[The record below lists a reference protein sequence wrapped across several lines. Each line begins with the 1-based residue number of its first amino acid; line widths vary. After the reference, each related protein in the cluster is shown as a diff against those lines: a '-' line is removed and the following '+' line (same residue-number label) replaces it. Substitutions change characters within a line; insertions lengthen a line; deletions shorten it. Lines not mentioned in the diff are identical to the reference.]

1 MELTQQQIDVLKQNL
16 RRKEVRIELLDT
28 DFKIIDSIE
37 GHAIGGSLE
46 KNADNNIRRSGNV
59 ELAIPNDPNAAR
71 FMEQLDGF
79 TIEAGGKIWLDKY
92 IRIYIGIHDIHTE
105 EITWY
110 NYGIVLI
117 NNPTRLFSGTDFTL
131 SFDCIDLMAKLT
143 GERQGQL
150 TGTTT
155 KIEMGYYDTDES
167 GNKVYVKTRLRDALI
182 STITELGG
190 FNKYIIAPIP
200 TEYEYLPYDITVTVG
215 STVYDI
221 LSKLMEII
229 STWQMYFDNDG
240 TFVVEPIPDG
250 ENAIVYE
257 ISKDQYIQD
266 ELTFD
271 FENVKNQVIIYG
283 RLNSLTY
290 YTENITDTSYTYA
303 LSANSG
309 ITSVVVDLD
318 TFGEQIDTSGAYAF
332 SYNGNIWELNGNEV
346 TLATYGIEI
355 TGTPNTGAVITIEYV
370 RQEPT
375 NVIYQPNAD
384 GQTATLVLKYDTVD
398 LTSLTIS
405 GTTFG
410 FMSLGQVNTL
420 PITNVE
426 IWQGDER
433 VLPSSSTQV
442 CSLVKFE
449 NSTSAF
455 GQTYETTQVEAN
467 SILQEDIYF
476 IRIYDATVNENEFV
490 DISQNITFE
499 FMGKQQV
506 AYNMVND
513 NKESPFY
520 VNEPFDEPNYYCGL
534 AQTPLNAEF
543 GSNYLLT
550 LNNDEPVTELLNGTI
565 ITFVANATNIYA
577 KNSQFTGI
585 NIQTSE
591 GTSLLTNIPLVQ
603 NSWSASTQPATRPY
617 VVEGKLSNDF
627 TVWQLRYEKTDNYEW
642 FVLVGRNPNVI
653 TTILS
658 DGEYE
663 NIYSDQLA
671 YERCLWELF
680 NVSNMNDSISLS
692 IVPNYLLDV
701 NCKIPYNPNDA
712 LPHGIY
718 DTQPYYVA
726 TTNSNQQYQTAFDRD
741 FYVRKD
747 ETQYYIT
754 KQVSYPLDLSNQA
767 QTISAIRI
775 YNSGNLVGGNN

>member
-155 KIEMGYYDTDES
+155 KIEMGYYDIDES

-190 FNKYIIAPIP
+190 FNKYMIAPIP

-283 RLNSLTY
+283 RLNALTY
-290 YTENITDTSYTYA
+290 YTENITDASYTYT

-318 TFGEQIDTSGAYAF
+318 TFGEQIDTSGTYAF
-332 SYNGNIWELNGNEV
+332 SYNGNIWELSGNTV

-433 VLPSSSTQV
+433 VLPTSSTQV

-449 NSTSAF
+449 NSTSTF

-467 SILQEDIYF
+467 SILQQDIYF

-490 DISQNITFE
+490 DVSQNITFE

-543 GSNYLLT
+543 GSNYLLI

-680 NVSNMNDSISLS
+680 NTSNMNDSISLS

-726 TTNSNQQYQTAFDRD
+726 TTNASQQYQTAFGKD
-741 FYVRKD
+741 FYVKKND
-747 ETQYYIT
+747 MQYYIT
-754 KQVSYPLDLSNQA
+754 KQVSYSLDLSNQA

-775 YNSGNLVGGNN
+775 YDSGNLVGNNK

>member
-290 YTENITDTSYTYA
+290 YTENITDASYTYA

-346 TLATYGIEI
+346 ALSTYGIEI

-433 VLPSSSTQV
+433 VLPSSSTQT

-467 SILQEDIYF
+467 SILQQDIYF

-577 KNSQFTGI
+577 ENSQFTGI

-671 YERCLWELF
+671 YERCLRELF

-726 TTNSNQQYQTAFDRD
+726 IINASQQYQTAFGRD

-754 KQVSYPLDLSNQA
+754 KQVSYPLGLSNQA
-767 QTISAIRI
+767 QAISAIRI
-775 YNSGNLVGGNN
+775 YDSGNLVGGNN

>member
-16 RRKEVRIELLDT
+16 RRKEIRIELLDT

-37 GHAIGGSLE
+37 GHAIGGSLT

-155 KIEMGYYDTDES
+155 KIEMGYYDTDEN
-167 GNKVYVKTRLRDALI
+167 GNKVYVKTKLRDALI

-266 ELTFD
+266 ELTFE

-375 NVIYQPNAD
+375 NVIYQPNTD

-433 VLPSSSTQV
+433 VLPSSSTQT

-467 SILQEDIYF
+467 SILQQDIYF

-534 AQTPLNAEF
+534 AQTSLNAEF

-577 KNSQFTGI
+577 ENSQFTGI

-726 TTNSNQQYQTAFDRD
+726 TTNASQQYQTAFGRD

-775 YNSGNLVGGNN
+775 YDSGNLVGGNN

>member
-433 VLPSSSTQV
+433 VLPSSSTQT

-467 SILQEDIYF
+467 SILQQDIYF

-534 AQTPLNAEF
+534 AQTSLNAEF

-577 KNSQFTGI
+577 ENSQFTGI

-726 TTNSNQQYQTAFDRD
+726 TTNASQQYQTAFGRD

-775 YNSGNLVGGNN
+775 YDSGNLVGGNN

>member
-266 ELTFD
+266 ELTFE

-433 VLPSSSTQV
+433 VLPSSSTQT

-467 SILQEDIYF
+467 SILQQDIYF

-577 KNSQFTGI
+577 ENSQFTGI

-671 YERCLWELF
+671 YERCLRELF
-680 NVSNMNDSISLS
+680 NTSNMNDSISLS

-701 NCKIPYNPNDA
+701 NYKIPYNPNDA

-726 TTNSNQQYQTAFDRD
+726 TTNASQQYQTAFGRD
-741 FYVRKD
+741 FYVKKD

-754 KQVSYPLDLSNQA
+754 KQVSYPLGLSNQA
-767 QTISAIRI
+767 QAISAIRI
-775 YNSGNLVGGNN
+775 YDSGNLVGGNN

>member
-46 KNADNNIRRSGNV
+46 KNADNNIRRSGTV
-59 ELAIPNDPNAAR
+59 ELAIPNNPNAAR

-290 YTENITDTSYTYA
+290 YTENITDASYTYA

-332 SYNGNIWELNGNEV
+332 SYNGNIWKLNGNEV
-346 TLATYGIEI
+346 ALSTYGIEI

-375 NVIYQPNAD
+375 NVIYQPNTD
-384 GQTATLVLKYDTVD
+384 GKTATLVLKYDTVD

-433 VLPSSSTQV
+433 VLPTSSTQV

-467 SILQEDIYF
+467 SILQQDIYF

-577 KNSQFTGI
+577 ENSQFTGI
-585 NIQTSE
+585 NVQTSE

-617 VVEGKLSNDF
+617 VVEGRLSNDF

-671 YERCLWELF
+671 YERCLRELF

-726 TTNSNQQYQTAFDRD
+726 TTNASQQYQTAFGRD

-754 KQVSYPLDLSNQA
+754 KQVSYPLGLSNQA
-767 QTISAIRI
+767 QAISAIRI
-775 YNSGNLVGGNN
+775 YDSGNLVGGNN

>member
-155 KIEMGYYDTDES
+155 KIEMGYYDIDES

-190 FNKYIIAPIP
+190 FNKYMIAPIP

-283 RLNSLTY
+283 RLNALTY

-332 SYNGNIWELNGNEV
+332 SYNGNIWELNGNTV

-384 GQTATLVLKYDTVD
+384 GQTATLVLKYDTID

-467 SILQEDIYF
+467 SILQQDIYF
-476 IRIYDATVNENEFV
+476 IRIYDATVNKNEFV

-577 KNSQFTGI
+577 ENSQFTGI

-671 YERCLWELF
+671 YERCLRELF

-726 TTNSNQQYQTAFDRD
+726 TTNASQQYQTAFGRD

-754 KQVSYPLDLSNQA
+754 KQVSYPLGLSNQA
-767 QTISAIRI
+767 QAISAIRI
-775 YNSGNLVGGNN
+775 YDSGNLVGGNN

>member
-59 ELAIPNDPNAAR
+59 ELAIPNNPNAAR

-155 KIEMGYYDTDES
+155 KIEMGYYDTDEN
-167 GNKVYVKTRLRDALI
+167 GNKVYVKTKLRDALI

-266 ELTFD
+266 ELTFE

-433 VLPSSSTQV
+433 VLPSSSTQT

-467 SILQEDIYF
+467 SILQQDIYF

-534 AQTPLNAEF
+534 AQTSLNAEF

-577 KNSQFTGI
+577 ENSQFTGI

-617 VVEGKLSNDF
+617 VVEGRLSNDF

-671 YERCLWELF
+671 YERCLRELF

-726 TTNSNQQYQTAFDRD
+726 TTNASQQYQTAFGRD

-767 QTISAIRI
+767 QPISAIRI
-775 YNSGNLVGGNN
+775 YDSGNLVGGNN

>member
-46 KNADNNIRRSGNV
+46 KNADNNIRRSGTV

-290 YTENITDTSYTYA
+290 YTENITDASYTYA

-426 IWQGDER
+426 IWQDDER

-577 KNSQFTGI
+577 ENSQFTGI

-617 VVEGKLSNDF
+617 VVEGRLSNDF

-671 YERCLWELF
+671 YERCLRELF

-726 TTNSNQQYQTAFDRD
+726 TTNVSQQYQTAFGRD

-754 KQVSYPLDLSNQA
+754 KQVSYPLGLSNQA
-767 QTISAIRI
+767 QAISAIRI

>member
-16 RRKEVRIELLDT
+16 RRKEIRIELLDT

-155 KIEMGYYDTDES
+155 KIEMGYYDIDEN
-167 GNKVYVKTRLRDALI
+167 GNKVYVKTKLRDALI

-200 TEYEYLPYDITVTVG
+200 AEYEYLPYDITVTVG

-266 ELTFD
+266 ELTFE

-309 ITSVVVDLD
+309 ITSVAVDLD

-433 VLPSSSTQV
+433 VLPSSSTQT

-467 SILQEDIYF
+467 SILQQDIYF

-591 GTSLLTNIPLVQ
+591 GTSLLANIPLVQ

-680 NVSNMNDSISLS
+680 NTSNMNDSISLS

-726 TTNSNQQYQTAFDRD
+726 TTNASQQYQTAFGRD

-754 KQVSYPLDLSNQA
+754 KQVSYPLGLSNQA
-767 QTISAIRI
+767 QAISAIRI
-775 YNSGNLVGGNN
+775 YDSGNLVGGNN

>member
-46 KNADNNIRRSGNV
+46 KNADNNIRRSGTV
-59 ELAIPNDPNAAR
+59 ELAIPNNPNAAR

-290 YTENITDTSYTYA
+290 YTENITDASYTYA

-346 TLATYGIEI
+346 ALSTYGIEI

-577 KNSQFTGI
+577 ENSQFTGI
-585 NIQTSE
+585 NVQTSE

-617 VVEGKLSNDF
+617 VVEGRLSNDF

-775 YNSGNLVGGNN
+775 YDSGNLVGGNN